1 MAEYQVLGA
10 DAAVMDPSAATA
22 RDIARAREWVLL
34 AQFHH
39 ESAEG
44 MLGRSGDGA
53 PVGRRRGA
61 LVWLIREED
70 LARGDFGAAVLVPR
84 W

>member
-22 RDIARAREWVLL
+22 RDMARAREWVLL

-44 MLGRSGDGA
+44 MLGRPGDGA